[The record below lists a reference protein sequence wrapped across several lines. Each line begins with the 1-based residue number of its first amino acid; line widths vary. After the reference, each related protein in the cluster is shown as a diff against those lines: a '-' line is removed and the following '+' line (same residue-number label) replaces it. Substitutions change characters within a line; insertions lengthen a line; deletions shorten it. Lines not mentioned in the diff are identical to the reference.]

1 MPEISVIIPVYNQE
15 EYIGACMDSLLE
27 QSFED
32 FEVLAV
38 NDGATDASAS
48 ILESYEQRDGRVQL
62 IDQNN
67 SGVSVARN
75 NGLSHAKG
83 EWVCF
88 IDPDDYVA
96 PDYLETL
103 LKATERNPDI
113 VMSTCVAFDDQH
125 SARQHFFPESFTARS
140 AAEKVELFR
149 QLMDGSY
156 AQPKGFVTAIG
167 VPWGKLY
174 SRAFLQEHGLQFDAA
189 LPRMQDN
196 LFNMQAFQLAH
207 EIVYVDYAGY
217 YYRMGGLSA
226 RTYKNNA
233 KGLYHPAIDERA
245 RLMHEYHLDGDATLL
260 RAWNEEQVNLYFQEL
275 KAVIILASA
284 KNSKFAVQSRIMALT
299 PRLDEIDSSQL
310 SPRIKFKYLMIKKSV
325 LLRMSMKFIDYIG
338 RYCK

>member
-15 EYIGACMDSLLE
+15 EYVGACMDSLLD

-38 NDGATDASAS
+38 NDGSTDASAS
-48 ILESYEQRDGRVQL
+48 ILEGYEQRDGRVQL

-96 PDYLETL
+96 PDYLDTL
-103 LKATERNPDI
+103 LKTTERNPDI

-125 SARQHFFPESFTARS
+125 SARQHFFPESFTAR
-140 AAEKVELFR
+140 AADEKVELFC

-156 AQPKGFVTAIG
+156 TQPKGFATAIG

-174 SRAFLQEHGLQFDAA
+174 RHAFLQEHGLQFDAA

-275 KAVIILASA
+275 KAVIMLADPQSA
-284 KNSKFAVQSRIMALT
+284 KQAARTRAQALG
-299 PRLDEIDSSQL
+299 PRLDQIDVSAL
-310 SPRIKFKYLMIKKSV
+310 SPAIRFKYTMMRNAV
-325 LLRMSMKFIDYIG
+325 LRSLLVHALRAKG
-338 RYCK
+338 